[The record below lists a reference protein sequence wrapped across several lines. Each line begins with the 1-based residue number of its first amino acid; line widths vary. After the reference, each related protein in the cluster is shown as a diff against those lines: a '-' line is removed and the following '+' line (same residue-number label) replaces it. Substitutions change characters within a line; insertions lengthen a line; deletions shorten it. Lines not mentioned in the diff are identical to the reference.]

1 MALPS
6 RQRSSHPI
14 NHNEQTHTTMSKP
27 EYDVLRIEG
36 SSNRVEVLMK
46 NCDRETADDL
56 SSCVADHP
64 GYIWAITEAGQY
76 RYGDLYPSTT
86 TLNEGRAE

>member
-1 MALPS
+1 
-6 RQRSSHPI
+6 
-14 NHNEQTHTTMSKP
+14 MSKP

-46 NCDRETADDL
+46 NCDHAKQQTML

-64 GYIWAITEAGQY
+64 GYIWVDHPDAGSY
-76 RYGDLYPSTT
+76 RNGDLYPSTT